1 MNAIANDWNKL
12 LKDEFNEEYYI
23 KIRKLLEEE
32 YAEQVIY
39 PEKKNIFAA
48 LNYTP
53 YKKVKVVILGQ
64 DPYHGLNQA
73 HGLSF
78 SVKPGIK
85 IPPSL
90 KNIYKE
96 LQNDIG
102 CYIPNNGSLIKW
114 AEQGVLLLNTSLTV
128 REGKP
133 SSHSKIGWHI
143 FTDKVIT
150 LLNEKKDPIIFVL
163 WGNHAK
169 SKETLITNKRHY
181 VIKAPHPSPFSAN
194 KGFFGSQ
201 PFSKINTILAEL
213 KKEVIDWQIE
223 NIDI

>member
-1 MNAIANDWNKL
+1 MNALTNDWNKL
-12 LKDEFNEEYYI
+12 LKDEFNKAYYTEL
-23 KIRKLLEEE
+23 RKFLEEE

-39 PEKKNIFAA
+39 PEKQNIFAA
-48 LNYTP
+48 LNHTP
-53 YKKVKVVILGQ
+53 YNKVKVVILGQ

-133 SSHSKIGWHI
+133 SSHNKIGWHI

-150 LLNEKKDPIIFVL
+150 LLNEKKDSIIFVL

-181 VIKAPHPSPFSAN
+181 VIKAPHPSPFSAT

-223 NIDI
+223 DIDF